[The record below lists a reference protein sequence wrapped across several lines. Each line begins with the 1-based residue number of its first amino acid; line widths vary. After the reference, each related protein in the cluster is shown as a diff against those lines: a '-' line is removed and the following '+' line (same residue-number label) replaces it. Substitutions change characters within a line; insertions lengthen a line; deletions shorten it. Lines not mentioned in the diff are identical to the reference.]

1 MNDWSALE
9 AFLHADP
16 ADVGCERALD
26 LLHVYAELVATG
38 AIGEAQR
45 RYPGV
50 AAHLLACGP
59 CGEDYAGL
67 LAALRTETP

>member
-9 AFLHADP
+9 GFLHTDP
-16 ADVGCERALD
+16 TDVGCERALN
-26 LLHVYAELVATG
+26 LLHVYADLVATD
-38 AIGEAQR
+38 ATGEAQR

-67 LAALRTETP
+67 LAAVRTETP